1 MSSAAH
7 SMECRQGDKI
17 ETICRELGT
26 VNKALFL
33 GNGRPSVMAQME
45 VLRDQMQ
52 KLCWLVGITCAA
64 VLGQIV
70 AALAQHM
77 AGK

>member
-1 MSSAAH
+1 MSHAV
-7 SMECRQGDKI
+7 ECKQGDNIDAIK
-17 ETICRELGT
+17 EQLGAL
-26 VNKALFL
+26 NKAVFF

-45 VLRDQMQ
+45 VLRDQMA
-52 KLCWLVGITCAA
+52 KLCWLVGVTCAA

>member
-1 MSSAAH
+1 MSPVAH
-7 SMECRQGDKI
+7 TADCKQADKI
-17 ETICRELGT
+17 ETICRELGAL
-26 VNKALFL
+26 NKAVFL

-52 KLCWLVGITCAA
+52 KLCWLVGVTCAA
-64 VLGQIV
+64 VIGQIV

>member
-1 MSSAAH
+1 MSHAI
-7 SMECRQGDKI
+7 ECKQGDNI
-17 ETICRELGT
+17 DTIKRELGAL
-26 VNKALFL
+26 NKAVFL

-52 KLCWLVGITCAA
+52 KLCWLVGVTCAA

>member
-1 MSSAAH
+1 MSHAA
-7 SMECRQGDKI
+7 ECKQIDKI

-26 VNKALFL
+26 LNKAIFL

-45 VLRDQMQ
+45 VLRDQVN
-52 KLCWLVGITCAA
+52 KLCWLVGITCVA
-64 VLGQIV
+64 VIGQIV
-70 AALAQHM
+70 AALAQHV